1 MDSSEI
7 NSLIKTATVGDV
19 VDLKVICQA
28 LNIALKIDN
37 ELGDL
42 CKIGVGANDKVT
54 IWLNA
59 KLDKKT
65 KFTLVAIAIAEYII
79 HPNRVGGQGV
89 IYDMFFLKELNSKKR
104 SKLIML
110 ATRLVIPEH
119 IIEKLSDALDNQFSN
134 DKINDPFD
142 ADSYIANAGYLPEFI
157 RCIIKESTSMFL
169 LDNLPT
175 N

>member
-1 MDSSEI
+1 MDSSGI
-7 NSLIKTATVGDV
+7 NSLIQTATVDDV
-19 VDLKVICQA
+19 VDLKVICQT
-28 LNIALKIDN
+28 LNIGLKIDS
-37 ELGDL
+37 ELADL
-42 CKIGVGANDKVT
+42 CKIAVGVNDRIT

-79 HPNRVGGQGV
+79 HPTRVSGQGV
-89 IYDMFFLKELNSKKR
+89 VYDMFFLKELNSKKR

-134 DKINDPFD
+134 DKINDTFD
-142 ADSYIANAGYLPEFI
+142 AESYIASAGYLPEFM
-157 RCIIKESTSMFL
+157 RCTIKESTSMFL
-169 LDNLPT
+169 LDNLST